1 LICAVF
7 LLYLGFLD
15 FERGAR
21 KIFFWAKRMA
31 LKKKHC
37 MLVAQIFKDN
47 LWGKKRQMKT
57 KRPKVRANAGKESSI
72 DKLAGKKKR

>member
-1 LICAVF
+1 
-7 LLYLGFLD
+7 
-15 FERGAR
+15 
-21 KIFFWAKRMA
+21 
-31 LKKKHC
+31 

-72 DKLAGKKKR
+72 DKLAGKKKKDNFFSKCLSDKSQAKEKLSAELRKRNKKK